1 MPVTANGLQDSCD
14 GSSCFNSFFL
24 PSYVCSCGVPM
35 YSRSTAHAGQQ
46 LRMYTYT
53 HTCTYEQTC
62 AHLPAST
69 GTTHPRTGTTHPRTG
84 TTHPRTGTTHP
95 RTGTTHPR
103 TGTTHPRTGTTHPR
117 TSTTRAQPTHV
128 RAQPTHVRAQP
139 IHVRAQPTHVRVQP
153 GHNPP
158 TYGHNPPTYGHNPP
172 TYGHNPPTYGH
183 NLPMYGHN
191 PPQPIHVQAQP
202 THVRALPGHT
212 LQPNHTYCICTY
224 RPTPT
229 CMGTTHPHLVSFPD
243 LRPVFISQP
252 WRKINGCEIK
262 SGCRPGN
269 KAVKHSNNNIE
280 EGDGPYSGIES
291 AG

>member
-1 MPVTANGLQDSCD
+1 MANKTVAMAVRA
-14 GSSCFNSFFL
+14 SSAHSFFL

-53 HTCTYEQTC
+53 HTCTYERTC

-84 TTHPRTGTTHP
+84 TTHPRTGTTYP

-103 TGTTHPRTGTTHPR
+103 TGTTHPNP
-117 TSTTRAQPTHV
+117 STYR
-128 RAQPTHVRAQP
+128 
-139 IHVRAQPTHVRVQP
+139 
-153 GHNPP
+153 HNPP
-158 TYGHNPPTYGHNPP
+158 TFGHYLDIRYN
-172 TYGHNPPTYGH
+172 
-183 NLPMYGHN
+183 
-191 PPQPIHVQAQP
+191 
-202 THVRALPGHT
+202 
-212 LQPNHTYCICTY
+212 TYCICIY

-229 CMGTTHPHLVSFPD
+229 CMGTTHPHLVSFPG